1 MILLEKLTEYLL
13 GKNGVLTL
21 FSFVVSVIISLF
33 IPDKL
38 YTRLPFDDKTNII
51 IGFVCIVIIVFLVLY
66 FLILLVSKCFFKSR
80 SQKRLYELRNIQ
92 TEEQI
97 EKWRVFFDKIS
108 DDEYSI
114 IMYFIKT
121 QNKKTYREWGYRLNN
136 YGASIFNP
144 KIQNELFYCTT
155 SYEPGP
161 KIEGTTTDGTKK
173 KMRIIG
179 DSRIYSLKP
188 EMYELFLYIYNKKGS
203 LSHHNRKLVKLRYN
217 NDMEDENE

>member
-97 EKWRVFFDKIS
+97 RYRRSSKKSSSLETIEES
-108 DDEYSI
+108 
-114 IMYFIKT
+114 MYCK
-121 QNKKTYREWGYRLNN
+121 
-136 YGASIFNP
+136 A
-144 KIQNELFYCTT
+144 
-155 SYEPGP
+155 
-161 KIEGTTTDGTKK
+161 
-173 KMRIIG
+173 
-179 DSRIYSLKP
+179 
-188 EMYELFLYIYNKKGS
+188 
-203 LSHHNRKLVKLRYN
+203 
-217 NDMEDENE
+217 